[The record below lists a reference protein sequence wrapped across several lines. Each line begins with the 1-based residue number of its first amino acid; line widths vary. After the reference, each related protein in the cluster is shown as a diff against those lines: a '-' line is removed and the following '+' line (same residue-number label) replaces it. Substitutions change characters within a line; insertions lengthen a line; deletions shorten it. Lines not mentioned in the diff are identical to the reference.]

1 MPYDINTALERLE
14 KNLQNLDSA
23 REQVEN
29 TVNASNNLRQIVR
42 DYIKSITELRSDI
55 QEWEEQLKQ
64 SQDGLSTGVQDTF
77 AALKTS
83 CDTISAEFRTSTNDT
98 LNGFSEQ
105 NRIFTERVDELI
117 TLREVFKS
125 SMSEINT
132 IKDRLIELT
141 TIFNRSRN
149 NQDQALSNIIGRIT
163 ELPVT
168 VKGYTDEVARQMD
181 ERHRDFCKKID
192 DSIKK
197 AEIVI
202 QKLDSLTER
211 CNNVQKTC
219 NDIKNSIDDVKNT
232 VTIQYENL
240 SKSININQWII
251 IAGFLILMVLHFLI
265 KLTIRQ

>member
-42 DYIKSITELRSDI
+42 DYIESITELRSDI
-55 QEWEEQLKQ
+55 QEWEAQLKQ
-64 SQDGLSTGVQDTF
+64 SQDGLSTRVHDAF

-83 CDTISAEFRTSTNDT
+83 CDTISAGFKSSTNDAI
-98 LNGFSEQ
+98 NKFSEQ
-105 NRIFTERVDELI
+105 NIIFTERVDELI

-132 IKDRLIELT
+132 IKDKLVELAT
-141 TIFNRSRN
+141 VFNSYKE
-149 NQDQALSNIIGRIT
+149 NQDQVLSNIIGRIT

-168 VKGYTDEVARQMD
+168 VKGYTDGVARQMD
-181 ERHRDFCKKID
+181 ERHGEFCKKID
-192 DSIKK
+192 DSITK
-197 AEIVI
+197 AEFII
-202 QKLDSLTER
+202 QELDTLTKI

-219 NDIKNSIDDVKNT
+219 NYIKSTTDDVKNT
-232 VTIQYENL
+232 VAAHYKSL
-240 SKSININQWII
+240 SKFININRWLI
-251 IAGFLILMVLHFLI
+251 IAGIMILAALHFI
-265 KLTIRQ
+265 K

>member
-1 MPYDINTALERLE
+1 MPYDINAALERLE

-42 DYIKSITELRSDI
+42 DYIESITELRSDI
-55 QEWEEQLKQ
+55 QEWEERLKQ
-64 SQDGLSTGVQDTF
+64 SQDGLSTRAQDAF

-83 CDTISAEFRTSTNDT
+83 CDTISAEFKSSTNDI
-98 LNGFSEQ
+98 LNRFSEQ
-105 NRIFTERVDELI
+105 NSIFTERVDELI

-132 IKDRLIELT
+132 IKEILT
-141 TIFNRSRN
+141 GLTMVFNKSKE
-149 NQDQALSNIIGRIT
+149 NQDLALSNIIGRVA

-168 VKGYTDEVARQMD
+168 VKDYIDGVAQQMD
-181 ERHRDFCKKID
+181 ERHREFCQKID
-192 DSIKK
+192 NLITK
-197 AEIVI
+197 AEIII
-202 QKLDSLTER
+202 QKLDSLTKI

-232 VTIQYENL
+232 VTAYNESL
-240 SKSININQWII
+240 SKSININRWII
-251 IAGFLILMVLHFLI
+251 IAGIMILAAFLYLVVL
-265 KLTIRQ
+265 

>member
-1 MPYDINTALERLE
+1 MPYDINAALERLE

-42 DYIKSITELRSDI
+42 DYIESITELRSDI

-64 SQDGLSTGVQDTF
+64 SQDGLSTRAQDTF

-83 CDTISAEFRTSTNDT
+83 CDTISAEFKSSTNDT
-98 LNGFSEQ
+98 LNKFSEQ
-105 NRIFTERVDELI
+105 NIIFTERVDELI

-132 IKDRLIELT
+132 IKDILIELS
-141 TIFNRSRN
+141 TIFNRSKE

-168 VKGYTDEVARQMD
+168 VKGYTDGVARQMD
-181 ERHRDFCKKID
+181 ERHREFCQKID
-192 DSIKK
+192 DSITK
-197 AEIVI
+197 AEIII
-202 QKLDSLTER
+202 QKLDSLTET
-211 CNNVQKTC
+211 CDNIQKTC
-219 NDIKNSIDDVKNT
+219 NDVKISIDDVKNT
-232 VTIQYENL
+232 VTVHYESL
-240 SKSININQWII
+240 SKSININRWII
-251 IAGFLILMVLHFLI
+251 IAGIMILAALHFI
-265 KLTIRQ
+265 K

>member
-1 MPYDINTALERLE
+1 MPYDINAALERLE
-14 KNLQNLDSA
+14 KNLKNLDSA

-42 DYIKSITELRSDI
+42 DYIESITELRSDI

-83 CDTISAEFRTSTNDT
+83 CDTISTEFRTSTNDT

-132 IKDRLIELT
+132 IKDKLIDLST
-141 TIFNRSRN
+141 VFNRSQN
-149 NQDQALSNIIGRIT
+149 NQDQALSNIIGRVT

-181 ERHRDFCKKID
+181 ERHMEFCQKID
-192 DSIKK
+192 DSITKV
-197 AEIVI
+197 EFII
-202 QKLDSLTER
+202 QKLDSLTET
-211 CNNVQKTC
+211 CNNIQKTC
-219 NDIKNSIDDVKNT
+219 NDVKNATDDIKNT
-232 VTIQYENL
+232 VAAHYESL
-240 SKSININQWII
+240 SKSININRWLII
-251 IAGFLILMVLHFLI
+251 VGFVILVVLHFF
-265 KLTIRQ
+265 K